1 VQLRRDDAAPDG
13 APEITH
19 DTTALGVVAAGNPA
33 TAEAAAGVLRD
44 GGNAFDAA
52 LAGLCMACV
61 SEPVLASLGGGGFLM
76 ARPAGGE
83 PVLYDFFT
91 QTPKRPRPAG
101 DIDFHAT
108 HADFGPATQEFH
120 IGLGSIAT
128 PGVVKGLFAI
138 HDDLSSLP
146 FERLIEPAAAAA
158 RDGTP
163 MEPLQAFILSVV
175 ETIFSAT
182 PESLALYRSHLKDG
196 ALLQDGEVHR
206 APELG
211 DSFEALARDGEALFY
226 QGDLARRM
234 VDDGLARGGHLTM
247 DDLAEYRVIKRAPL
261 VRDHGGHRLAT
272 NPGPSSGGMLIAF
285 ALALLDGADMGP
297 FGGPNHLC
305 LLARAMA
312 ATSRARVEARLDDDG
327 AAERLLD
334 HGLLDKYHSE
344 VLGAPPAHRGTTHIS
359 VVDGMGNAA
368 ALSVSNGEGSA
379 YIPAGTGIMLN
390 NMLGEEDVN
399 PHGFHAWPADRRM
412 ASMMAPTLVFSPG
425 GRTMALGSG
434 GSNRIRSAMIQVLV
448 ALLDFNLPLHEAV
461 AAPRIHLEGGLLSI
475 EPGLDPTA
483 LDALLNNHPNHK
495 LFPTRN
501 MFFGGTHVAC
511 VGPDGPI
518 GAGDLRRGGI
528 SIIT

>member
-1 VQLRRDDAAPDG
+1 
-13 APEITH
+13 
-19 DTTALGVVAAGNPA
+19 
-33 TAEAAAGVLRD
+33 
-44 GGNAFDAA
+44 
-52 LAGLCMACV
+52 MACV

-138 HDDLSSLP
+138 HHDLGSLP
-146 FERLIEPAAAAA
+146 FERLVEPAAAAA
-158 RDGTP
+158 RGGIA

-175 ETIFSAT
+175 EDIFSAT
-182 PESLALYRSHLKDG
+182 PESRALYQSRNKDG
-196 ALLQDGEVHR
+196 ALVQGGETYQMPDL
-206 APELG
+206 A
-211 DSFEALARDGEALFY
+211 DSFEALAREGEALFY
-226 QGDLARRM
+226 RGDLARRM
-234 VDDGLARGGHLTM
+234 VDDCLTRGGHLTL
-247 DDLAEYRVIKRAPL
+247 DDLAGYRVIKRAPL
-261 VRDHGGHRLAT
+261 LRDHGGHRLAT

-285 ALALLDGADMGP
+285 ALGLLDGADLGP
-297 FGGPNHLC
+297 FGGPGHLG
-305 LLARAMA
+305 LLAGAMA
-312 ATSRARVEARLDDDG
+312 ATSRARIEARLDDGG

-334 HGLLDKYHSE
+334 EGLLEKYRHE
-344 VLGAPPAHRGTTHIS
+344 VVNAPLANRGTTHIS
-359 VVDGMGNAA
+359 VVDGGGNAA

-399 PHGFHAWPADRRM
+399 PQGFHAWPADRRM

-434 GSNRIRSAMIQVLV
+434 GSNRIRTAMVQVLV
-448 ALLDFNLPLHEAV
+448 ALLDFNRPLQEAV
-461 AAPRIHLEGGLLSI
+461 TAPRIHLEGGLLSI

-483 LDALLNNHPNHK
+483 LDGLLNDHPNNK

-511 VGPDGPI
+511 VGPDGPT
-518 GAGDLRRGGI
+518 GAGDPAAAA
-528 SIIT
+528 SKSPPDIIKGTV

>member
-1 VQLRRDDAAPDG
+1 MQLRRDYAAPDG
-13 APEITH
+13 APEIRRDAT
-19 DTTALGVVAAGNPA
+19 DLGVVAAGNPA
-33 TAEAAAGVLRD
+33 TAEAVAGVLSG

-101 DIDFHAT
+101 DIDFHAS

-138 HDDLSSLP
+138 HDDLGSLP
-146 FERLIEPAAAAA
+146 IERLMEPAIAAA
-158 RDGTP
+158 RDGTA

-175 ETIFSAT
+175 ETIFTAT

-196 ALLQDGEVHR
+196 DLLQDGEIHR
-206 APELG
+206 APELA
-211 DSFEALARDGEALFY
+211 DSFEALAREGEALFY
-226 QGDLARRM
+226 QGGLARRM
-234 VDDGLARGGHLTM
+234 VDDCQTRGGHLTL
-247 DDLAEYRVIKRAPL
+247 DDLSGYRVIKRAPL
-261 VRDHGGHRLAT
+261 IRDHGGHRLAT

-285 ALALLDGADMGP
+285 ALALLDGADFGD
-297 FGGPNHLC
+297 FGGPGHLG

-312 ATSRARVEARLDDDG
+312 ATSRARIEARLDRDG

-334 HGLLDKYHSE
+334 HGLLTKYRSE
-344 VLGAPPAHRGTTHIS
+344 VLGAPAAPRGTTHIS
-359 VVDGMGNAA
+359 VVDSAGNAA

-390 NMLGEEDVN
+390 NMLCEEDVN
-399 PHGFHAWPADRRM
+399 PQGFHAWPADRRM
-412 ASMMAPTLVFSPG
+412 ASMMAPTLVLSKG

-434 GSNRIRSAMIQVLV
+434 GSNRIRSAMVQVLV
-448 ALLDFNLPLHEAV
+448 ALLDFDLPLDAAI

-475 EPGLDPTA
+475 EPGFEAAT
-483 LDALLNNHPNHK
+483 LDALLSDHPNHK
-495 LFPTRN
+495 LFPAQN

-511 VGPDGPI
+511 IAPGGPT
-518 GAGDLRRGGI
+518 GAGDPRRGGI
-528 SIIT
+528 SIIV

>member
-1 VQLRRDDAAPDG
+1 
-13 APEITH
+13 
-19 DTTALGVVAAGNPA
+19 LGVVAAGNPA

-138 HDDLSSLP
+138 HDDLGSLP

-206 APELG
+206 APELA

-305 LLARAMA
+305 LLTRAMA

-399 PHGFHAWPADRRM
+399 PHGFQAWPADRRM

-475 EPGLDPTA
+475 EPGLDSTA

>member
-1 VQLRRDDAAPDG
+1 MQLRRDDAAPDG
-13 APEITH
+13 APEISS
-19 DTTALGVVAAGNPA
+19 GIVVAGNPA

-61 SEPVLASLGGGGFLM
+61 SEPVLTSLGGGGFLM
-76 ARPAGGE
+76 ARRAGGE

-128 PGVVKGLFAI
+128 PGVVKGLFAT
-138 HDDLSSLP
+138 HDDLGSLP
-146 FERLIEPAAAAA
+146 FERLVEPAMAAA

-163 MEPLQAFILSVV
+163 MEPLQAFTLSVV

-182 PESLALYRSHLKDG
+182 PESLALYRSRLRDG
-196 ALLQDGEVHR
+196 ALLQDGEIHR
-206 APELG
+206 VPELA
-211 DSFEALARDGEALFY
+211 DSFEALAREGEALFY

-234 VDDGLARGGHLTM
+234 VDDCLTRGGHLTM

-261 VRDHGGHRLAT
+261 VRDRGGHRLAT
-272 NPGPSSGGMLIAF
+272 NPGPSSGGILIAF
-285 ALALLDGADMGP
+285 ALALLDGADLGP
-297 FGGPNHLC
+297 FGGPDHLR

-312 ATSRARVEARLDDDG
+312 TTSRARVEMQLDDDG
-327 AAERLLD
+327 TADRLLD
-334 HGLLDKYHSE
+334 HDLLTKYRGE
-344 VLGAPPAHRGTTHIS
+344 VLGAPAAHRGTTHIS
-359 VVDGMGNAA
+359 VVDGAGNAA

-399 PHGFHAWPADRRM
+399 PQGFHAWPADQRM
-412 ASMMAPTLVFSPG
+412 ASMMAPTLVFSPH
-425 GRTMALGSG
+425 GRIMALGSG
-434 GSNRIRSAMIQVLV
+434 GSNRIRSAMVQVLV
-448 ALLDFNLPLHEAV
+448 ALLDFSLPLHEAV
-461 AAPRIHLEGGLLSI
+461 AAPRIHPEGGLLSI

-511 VGPDGPI
+511 VGPDGPT

-528 SIIT
+528 SITI